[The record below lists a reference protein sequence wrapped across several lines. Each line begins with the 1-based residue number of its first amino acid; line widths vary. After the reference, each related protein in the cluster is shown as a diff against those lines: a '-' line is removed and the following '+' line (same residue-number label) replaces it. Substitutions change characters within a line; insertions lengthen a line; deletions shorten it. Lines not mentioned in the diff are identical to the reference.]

1 MNIEIKISKKPIE
14 YHLAIKKLEERVLG
28 VKEHDKPE
36 LIWILKHK
44 AVYTGGTSFSKKDIL
59 EKDISVLK
67 TNRGGKITYHD
78 PGQLIFYFV
87 INLNKRKKDIRWF
100 VNVVEKTVI
109 QTLKFYNIKSFA
121 DKKNI
126 GIWINHQNEIK
137 KISSIG
143 LKVKKWIIYH
153 GFSIN
158 ISTNL
163 KGFKKIVPCGI
174 KNRQVTNL
182 KEIKN
187 SNFLNLNKVLI
198 SNFLK
203 NLEG

>member
-1 MNIEIKISKKPIE
+1 MNIEIKITKKPIE

-59 EKDISVLK
+59 EKDINVLK

-137 KISSIG
+137 KVSSIG

-163 KGFKKIVPCGI
+163 KSFKKIVPCGI
-174 KNRQVTNL
+174 KNKQVTNL

-187 SNFLNLNKVLI
+187 SNFHNLNKVLI